1 MKCTIE
7 CYNKEGRLVEYVGA
21 YTENGAMKFMEDHQ
35 DIYPK
40 IKITHGLKPDCT
52 RMLEGDYK

>member
-7 CYNKEGRLVEYVGA
+7 CYDKNNRLIEYVGA
-21 YTENGAMKFMEDHQ
+21 KDENAAREFVEIHK

-40 IKITHGLKPDCT
+40 IKVTHGLKPDCT
-52 RMLEGDYK
+52 RMLEGY